1 MLPFLR
7 QIEKVRC
14 FRMKK
19 VLNESNWTVNIQN
32 HKTFETIQKIQKV
45 LL

>member
-1 MLPFLR
+1 MLPFLL
-7 QIEKVRC
+7 QIEKGEV

-19 VLNESNWTVNIQN
+19 VLNESNWIVNIQN

-45 LL
+45 LF